1 MTVYAKLQKARVML
15 QSTPMKKSGSNK
27 HHGFTYFELA
37 DFLPKTQF
45 IFSDVGLMGCTSFE
59 GTDALLTIYDSSAP
73 ESFVVFR
80 SPVAEAQLR
89 GGTPIQQLG
98 ALHTYMRRYLW
109 LMAMEITENDLV
121 DSQEA
126 PKQEAKGE
134 TKTEIKTMRTAGKP
148 GAWQMDISAEVVGG
162 IENWINAVN
171 GALDLCLSMATNQKD
186 VTEIFRVNR
195 AIFDTMKGEDDM
207 AYSSIL
213 EKFKTAKQKM
223 EA

>member
-15 QSTPMKKSGSNK
+15 QSTSMKKSGSNK

-37 DFLPKTQF
+37 DFLPKTQS
-45 IFSDVGLMGCTSFE
+45 IFSEVGLMGCTSFE
-59 GTDALLTIYDSSAP
+59 GTDALLTIYDSSSP

-98 ALHTYMRRYLW
+98 AMHTYMRRYLW

-126 PKQEAKGE
+126 PKQETKPE
-134 TKTEIKTMRTAGKP
+134 TKPKTMRTAGKP
-148 GAWQMDISAEVVGG
+148 GPWQMDISAEVVGG
-162 IENWINAVN
+162 IENWIQAVN
-171 GALDLCLSMATNQKD
+171 GALDLCLSMATSQKD

-207 AYSSIL
+207 AYSAIL

-223 EA
+223 EE